1 MFRSTLSTGEILA
14 KYFIHI
20 YNIVGAVNVCDV
32 EAYVIYIL
40 HYTYVC
46 VGLLFSIMCGI
57 FPYLNVPIHDL

>member
-46 VGLLFSIMCGI
+46 VWAY
-57 FPYLNVPIHDL
+57 YLVLCVASFHI